1 MSMNYFLSE
10 LLFLC
15 FRHHGSLHVAAH
27 GRTTFIFCLLL
38 ADADLSLLFTGKLK
52 DRGLEKLAQ
61 DYTTRT

>member
-1 MSMNYFLSE
+1 MSTNYFLSE

-38 ADADLSLLFTGKLK
+38 ADADLSLLLSQHTHSPAHKPSCLVL
-52 DRGLEKLAQ
+52 R
-61 DYTTRT
+61 